1 MQFLL
6 QVRFGGAQAALAQLP
21 PAQRQAVFDEYLAL
35 AQQPGVLDGNQ
46 LRPPD
51 SAVTVRVDDGRT
63 VTTDG
68 PPATDALDGYYL
80 YEAGDLETA
89 LALAARI
96 PAARMGGSVEVRPL
110 VER

>member
-6 QVRFGGAQAALAQLP
+6 QVRFDGAQTALAQLP
-21 PAQRQAVFDEYLAL
+21 APEREAVFDEYRALAL
-35 AQQPGVLDGNQ
+35 QPGVVGGKQ
-46 LRPPD
+46 LREPGT
-51 SAVTVRVDDGRT
+51 AITVQVDDGRT

-68 PPATDALDGYYL
+68 PPTTGAIDGYYL
-80 YEAGDLETA
+80 FDGELEGA

-110 VER
+110 VEG